1 MLHITNMEKYKIEPE
16 LESRNYAAMTKYIK
30 LSLNKQKFNMLKAK
44 NAHFKKNTLFKDNNK
59 K

>member
-1 MLHITNMEKYKIEPE
+1 MEKYKIEPE